1 MQQSQGSGRLMK
13 AVILAG
19 GFGTRLSEE
28 TNLVH
33 KPLIEIG
40 TMPIIWHIMKIYSS
54 HQINEFIVCCGY
66 KGYLIKEFFNNH
78 ALHASDVTI
87 NMADNMVTIHNR
99 QFEPWKLSLIDTG
112 LETMTGGRLGRI
124 RHLLDESDDFCMT
137 YGDGV
142 GDIDITKLV
151 DFHRKSGRRATLT
164 AVRPPARFGALE
176 ISGDK
181 VVSFDEKPL
190 GDNGRIN
197 GGFFVLSPSV
207 LDYIEGDDTV
217 WEAGPL
223 EKLAAAGDLGAFI
236 HDGFW
241 QPMDTL
247 RDKRLLSAIWDSG
260 EAPWKSW

>member
-1 MQQSQGSGRLMK
+1 MK

-28 TNLVH
+28 TNLVP

-40 TMPIIWHIMKIYSS
+40 SMPIIWHIMKIYSS

-87 NMADNMVTIHNR
+87 NMADNMVTIHNHNV
-99 QFEPWKLSLIDTG
+99 EPWKLSLIDTG
-112 LETMTGGRLGRI
+112 LETMTGGRLSRI

-151 DFHRKSGRRATLT
+151 RFSPTVRLPGHADRLSGS
-164 AVRPPARFGALE
+164 PARVRCV
-176 ISGDK
+176 GDK
-181 VVSFDEKPL
+181 
-190 GDNGRIN
+190 
-197 GGFFVLSPSV
+197 
-207 LDYIEGDDTV
+207 
-217 WEAGPL
+217 W
-223 EKLAAAGDLGAFI
+223 
-236 HDGFW
+236 
-241 QPMDTL
+241 
-247 RDKRLLSAIWDSG
+247 
-260 EAPWKSW
+260 